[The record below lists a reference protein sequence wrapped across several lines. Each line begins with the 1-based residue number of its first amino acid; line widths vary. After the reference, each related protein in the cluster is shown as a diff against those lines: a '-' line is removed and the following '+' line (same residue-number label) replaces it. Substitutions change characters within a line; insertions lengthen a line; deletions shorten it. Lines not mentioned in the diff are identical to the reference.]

1 METSKRRA
9 LGRGLAAL
17 LPPAPT
23 ARPAPEAPRR
33 ADEPVGPVETPAAP
47 DAPPGL
53 RPAEPPRGAAT
64 AATATATAADL
75 APGHVLLPLDAIRPG
90 AAQPRRQFAEPEL
103 AALAESIA
111 AQGLLQPVVVRR
123 LPAAPAADTPAGPPA
138 YELVAGE
145 RRWRA
150 ARMAG
155 LDRIPA
161 VVKEASDRD
170 VLEMAL
176 VENLQREDLNPIEVA
191 EAYRALVEDFA
202 LTQESIARRVGKQ
215 RSTVANHLRLL
226 RLPTEIRDALRAGTI
241 TMGHAR
247 AVLGLE
253 NPALELEAFRRVL
266 AGRLS
271 VRETERLVQQL
282 RAGRPAPR
290 RSPEAG
296 EIERAAARMAERL
309 QRALGT
315 KVEIRARGG
324 RGRIVISYFSNEELD
339 RLLERLEGRA

>member
-23 ARPAPEAPRR
+23 ARPAPELPRR
-33 ADEPVGPVETPAAP
+33 ADEPVGPVETPTASDAA
-47 DAPPGL
+47 PGL
-53 RPAEPPRGAAT
+53 RPAEPPRGADTT
-64 AATATATAADL
+64 AAAAAAAADL
-75 APGHVLLPLDAIRPG
+75 APGYVLLPLDAIRPG

-123 LPAAPAADTPAGPPA
+123 LPAAPADAPGGSPA

-170 VLEMAL
+170 ALEMAL

-202 LTQESIARRVGKQ
+202 LTQESVARRVGKQ

-226 RLPTEIRDALRAGTI
+226 RLPAEIRDALRAGTV

-253 NPALELEAFRRVL
+253 NPALEVEAFRRVL

-290 RSPEAG
+290 RPPEAG
-296 EIERAAARMAERL
+296 EVERAVARMAERL